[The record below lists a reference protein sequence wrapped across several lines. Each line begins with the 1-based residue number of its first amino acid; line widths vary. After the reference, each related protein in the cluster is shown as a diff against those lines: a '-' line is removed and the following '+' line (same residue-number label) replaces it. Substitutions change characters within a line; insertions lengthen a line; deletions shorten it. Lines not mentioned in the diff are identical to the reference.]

1 MRVQILVPNPER
13 TSRSS
18 YRGGALVRL
27 LALAALVLLL
37 QATAA
42 AQQLVRVGVYQNPPI
57 VSREAG
63 DEPGGLSIDILR
75 YAAERENW
83 ELEFVWGE
91 WNDLKTALGENRIDL
106 LVGIAYTEERA
117 RRYAFNR
124 ETLISNWAVVYR
136 HDASAIDSLI
146 DLDGKRVALMKGA
159 VHNTPFRN
167 LMDQFGLR
175 PEIVDVGDYQEALA
189 RTDRGEVDATVVNR
203 LFGKLQEPHHL
214 QIHPTTIIFNPVSVR
229 YASGDEARRGLLDAL
244 DRHLVELKESE
255 DSLYYR
261 SIDTWLNVGRAARLP
276 GWLLPVLAAAG
287 LLLVAFALLNRILR
301 SQVKARTQELEEQS
315 QTLQREVEFRREA
328 ESKLN
333 YLAYFDPLTDLP
345 NRSLFGER
353 LRHAMDY
360 AHRLDQRI
368 AVMFLDIDD
377 FKKINDSLGHSAGDR
392 LLRAVAERISER
404 VRKTDTV
411 ARLGGDEFTI
421 VVSSLSNDED
431 AVVVA
436 QGIKQHLSSTFMLD
450 GHEVFV
456 TVSMGITVFP
466 DDAKTIDG
474 LLKNA
479 DTAMYEAKGKG
490 KNGFRFYSEDLS
502 TRVSERLALENR
514 LRRALDT
521 GEFLLNFQPQVRL
534 RDGALIAVEALLR
547 WPDPDEGMIPPGR
560 FIPVAEQAGLIQV
573 IGLWALE
580 ASCRQIVAWDAAGIE
595 IPKVA
600 VNLSTRQFQSGDLV
614 DHIERLLDRYRVDGA
629 RLDLEITEGLLMAQT
644 QENIAALDRLR
655 TLGCSIA
662 IDDFGT
668 GYASFDYLRRLPLQ
682 SIKID
687 RSFVVEMEQE
697 GRNLTLIKAMI
708 AMGHA
713 LGVEVTAE
721 GVEDPDTLATLAE
734 LGCDAAQG
742 YHLGRPMA
750 AADLERWLG
759 EAHRRAARS

>member
-1 MRVQILVPNPER
+1 
-13 TSRSS
+13 
-18 YRGGALVRL
+18 
-27 LALAALVLLL
+27 
-37 QATAA
+37 
-42 AQQLVRVGVYQNPPI
+42 
-57 VSREAG
+57 
-63 DEPGGLSIDILR
+63 
-75 YAAERENW
+75 
-83 ELEFVWGE
+83 
-91 WNDLKTALGENRIDL
+91 
-106 LVGIAYTEERA
+106 
-117 RRYAFNR
+117 
-124 ETLISNWAVVYR
+124 
-136 HDASAIDSLI
+136 
-146 DLDGKRVALMKGA
+146 
-159 VHNTPFRN
+159 
-167 LMDQFGLR
+167 
-175 PEIVDVGDYQEALA
+175 
-189 RTDRGEVDATVVNR
+189 
-203 LFGKLQEPHHL
+203 
-214 QIHPTTIIFNPVSVR
+214 
-229 YASGDEARRGLLDAL
+229 
-244 DRHLVELKESE
+244 
-255 DSLYYR
+255 
-261 SIDTWLNVGRAARLP
+261 
-276 GWLLPVLAAAG
+276 
-287 LLLVAFALLNRILR
+287 
-301 SQVKARTQELEEQS
+301 
-315 QTLQREVEFRREA
+315 
-328 ESKLN
+328 
-333 YLAYFDPLTDLP
+333 
-345 NRSLFGER
+345 
-353 LRHAMDY
+353 
-360 AHRLDQRI
+360 
-368 AVMFLDIDD
+368 
-377 FKKINDSLGHSAGDR
+377 
-392 LLRAVAERISER
+392 
-404 VRKTDTV
+404 
-411 ARLGGDEFTI
+411 
-421 VVSSLSNDED
+421 
-431 AVVVA
+431 
-436 QGIKQHLSSTFMLD
+436 
-450 GHEVFV
+450 
-456 TVSMGITVFP
+456 
-466 DDAKTIDG
+466 
-474 LLKNA
+474 
-479 DTAMYEAKGKG
+479 
-490 KNGFRFYSEDLS
+490 
-502 TRVSERLALENR
+502 
-514 LRRALDT
+514 
-521 GEFLLNFQPQVRL
+521 L